1 MLGHILS
8 NAIKFTPS
16 KGSVSVHLRNDENN
30 PAMGV
35 VAAVTDTG
43 SGIAPDNLHRLFT
56 VRAHSRVVFQVVLI

>member
-1 MLGHILS
+1 VLGQILS

-30 PAMGV
+30 PAMV

-43 SGIAPDNLHRLFT
+43 TGIAPENMQRLFT